1 MEEEAEGQRRE
12 SIPNRLGVGSR
23 RGEEEV
29 KEKKNQGERKDRKQC
44 VYQQTFGCC
53 QLTAR
58 ALGCQRKKREL
69 YNQAVIAGGESQRDR
84 QTETETEN
92 ERGTRGKKTLPF
104 KVTVT
109 T

>member
-1 MEEEAEGQRRE
+1 M
-12 SIPNRLGVGSR
+12 
-23 RGEEEV
+23 
-29 KEKKNQGERKDRKQC
+29 KKKKSGERKDRKQC

-69 YNQAVIAGGESQRDR
+69 YNQAVKAGGESERDR
-84 QTETETEN
+84 QTEMETEN
-92 ERGTRGKKTLPF
+92 KRGTRKGRKKKKTSPL
-104 KVTVT
+104 KVTGT